1 VNVTTLRLSVEEVA
15 YAMGLVG
22 EPAAARGFLVSLL
35 GDLEEPE
42 MEGHLYA
49 ASHSLMA
56 RGLLHLNVAERT
68 QRLDESLASMVD
80 TVLHYDFSVQ
90 CSRSAG
96 PAETTPPLVLFFAGR
111 RIVGQTLDAGVIS
124 SLEEISDEAEAA
136 ARCGAFYGAPDL
148 GNESPELLGAIPVA
162 VLDRAAE
169 IPAPQLEELHNWL
182 IEAGLPGE
190 IAAGL
195 AEDLRAQEYRGS
207 IIRID
212 RTDRTDRTD
221 GIDGIDGIDGT
232 DGREADAGGALSSA
246 GLLLLRSAR
255 RLWVMELVS
264 GDPLRLSVYRGGR
277 GLLNASLLRLLADGR
292 ARRQASA

>member
-136 ARCGAFYGAPDL
+136 ARCGAFYDAPDL

-212 RTDRTDRTD
+212 RTDRTD
-221 GIDGIDGIDGT
+221 
-232 DGREADAGGALSSA
+232 GREADAGGALSST